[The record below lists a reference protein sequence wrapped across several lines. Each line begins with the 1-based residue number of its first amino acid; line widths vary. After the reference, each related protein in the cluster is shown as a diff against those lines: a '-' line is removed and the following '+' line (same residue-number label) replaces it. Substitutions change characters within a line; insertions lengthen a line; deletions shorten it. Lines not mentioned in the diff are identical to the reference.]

1 MRIALSAYAAGEE
14 DGFLSVFID
23 LADDLACLKITRYST
38 QRHIQYDVF
47 AALAE
52 AECTTA
58 TLAVISEN
66 MLAIFQVKE
75 CPELF
80 IPFEDNVASSSAIA
94 AVRTTLADK
103 FFPVEMR
110 AACPTVP

>member
-1 MRIALSAYAAGEE
+1 
-14 DGFLSVFID
+14 
-23 LADDLACLKITRYST
+23 
-38 QRHIQYDVF
+38 
-47 AALAE
+47 
-52 AECTTA
+52 
-58 TLAVISEN
+58 